1 MKQTA
6 HGEELFVKKPSRFMT
21 MSPHIGQ
28 ALSWKCQGKHRHIEL
43 AGSGRTKKPE
53 IYPGALCR
61 AILRGL
67 VKQMQ
72 SDDRLGCSFK
82 ADEVNLGREV
92 EFVGDE
98 ISGV

>member
-1 MKQTA
+1 
-6 HGEELFVKKPSRFMT
+6 MT
-21 MSPHIGQ
+21 NNPHIGQ

-43 AGSGRTKKPE
+43 TGSGRTNKSE
-53 IYPGALCR
+53 IYTDGLCR

-82 ADEVNLGREV
+82 ADEVNFER
-92 EFVGDE
+92 
-98 ISGV
+98 